1 MINLKK
7 DKNREKEMKQKCLI
21 LYASRT
27 GNTEKVAQVFQKS
40 FEKNG
45 WECDVFKIS
54 QNTDVSKLPYDY
66 KDYDF
71 MCVGSPVFHGNAPQ
85 EIINAV
91 RKAPTEASKGGIPH
105 EKIVPGPK
113 KGIVFATYAGAH
125 LGPKEAAP
133 ALKWLEVEMEH
144 HKFQCIGSFCCPG
157 RITPPDRPEERPA
170 RDRPRPRMTVW
181 WHGDI
186 SDRPNERDL
195 LKAEIFIED
204 KLEEILVRHSGQHQ
218 G

>member
-1 MINLKK
+1 MTP
-7 DKNREKEMKQKCLI
+7 KCLI

-27 GNTEKVAQVFQKS
+27 GNTEKIAKVFQNT

-45 WECDVFKIS
+45 WQCDVFKIAK
-54 QNTDVSKLPYDY
+54 NTDATKLHYNFE
-66 KDYDF
+66 DYDF
-71 MCVGSPVFHGNAPQ
+71 ACIGSPVFDGNAPQ
-85 EIINAV
+85 EIINAI
-91 RKAPTEASKGGIPH
+91 RKASTEQSKGEIPH

-144 HKFQCIGSFCCPG
+144 QKFKCIGSFCCPG
-157 RITPPDRPEERPA
+157 EMKMAGHPNPPPPEMLEKMKN
-170 RDRPRPRMTVW
+170 RPRPSADAW

-186 SDRPNERDL
+186 KDRPNEKDL
-195 LKAEIFIED
+195 LKAELFIED
-204 KLEEILVRHSGQHQ
+204 KLEEILVRHKGQHL